1 MQLFQE
7 FVLSQ
12 WLILSALAIAFLV
25 ISRWAVVILRE
36 YAGYGLG
43 WMIGLFFVLVYLSV
57 GGEPQTDEPVRF
69 LNGIQVFTATLFG
82 LIVGSIIIFGLRFGM
97 RHARAISL
105 QVAIYTALN
114 LTLLF
119 LVFIAGPITQRM
131 IGIFGLAIGIAT
143 LFAMVL
149 FPTPQR
155 EQELNIRAQ
164 SATQGTQPYNPQNPG
179 AGGGGNNPIG
189 NSRLDEIRNRMNNER
204 RQ

>member
-1 MQLFQE
+1 MQIFQE
-7 FVLSQ
+7 FILSQ
-12 WLILSALAIAFLV
+12 WLILIALTISFIV
-25 ISRWAVVILRE
+25 ISRWAIVVLKE
-36 YAGYGLG
+36 YPGYGLG

-57 GGEPQTDEPVRF
+57 GGEADTDAPVRF
-69 LNGIQVFTATLFG
+69 LNGFQVFIATLFG
-82 LIVGSIIIFGLRFGM
+82 LVVGSLIIFGLRFGM
-97 RHARAISL
+97 GHARGISL

-164 SATQGTQPYNPQNPG
+164 SGTQGGQPYNPNGGAG
-179 AGGGGNNPIG
+179 AGGGNPIG